1 MAYQVTARKWRPQ
14 RFSDMVGQEHI
25 ARTLKNA
32 IRTGHIAHAYL
43 FVGPRGIGKTTSAR
57 IFAKALNC
65 KRPVDGEPCCEC
77 SSCRSIADET
87 NVDIIEI
94 DAATHTQVDKAR
106 EICEDVLHLPIASK
120 YKIYIID
127 EVHML
132 SKSAWNALLKT
143 IEEPPAHAKFIF
155 ATTEV
160 NKVLPTVISRCQRF
174 DLRRIPSELIAQ
186 RLSYIAH
193 EEKINISPSAINV
206 IARAADGGMRDAQS
220 LLDQLVSFFGTDAG
234 NEEISEEQALSLFG
248 LTAPEEMEELLNSIL
263 NNDRAA
269 TILSIHKF
277 AEQGKNL
284 ETLFEEVLAWL
295 RGIMLSI
302 ILPNPQSVLDENP
315 EKIQIYQ
322 KLATN
327 RNVNMVQTLLEQLS
341 ASSYLLREAIN
352 KQVFIETIMLKS
364 MRSAH
369 AVRIED
375 LLIRLN
381 QIRRNGEL
389 DVLAKVPPLAQIPVS
404 AAQPVRPTA
413 PAVPQAPVSAARPV
427 RPTAPAVPQA
437 PVSAAQPVRL
447 IAPAAVPQAPV
458 SAAQPVRPTAPAVP
472 QAPVSAARPDS
483 SSVTRPQSAPAS
495 SPVSPSPAPAPQM
508 KQQVPVMEKSVEE
521 KSAVSPSPAEP
532 EKIAEDEK
540 KAEKP
545 ASSVSSP
552 VSSAENQ
559 TVPVSSVSAAE
570 LQEEPED
577 EAEDEPEEE
586 EILPLEESPADA
598 KNDMV
603 MPLSERFS
611 PDLLWEKL
619 MKDVRENTNLFSI
632 SDLMTEGVPLK
643 LESSTLTVAFDE
655 DYGDLAYQSVIREK
669 DILTN
674 CLKQMSRDSSAVLCL
689 IRRKGVRTPEAKV
702 QKKTLDELKREA
714 SRIPIVDK
722 TADLFSGLIVD
733 VLESKQ

>member
-32 IRTGHIAHAYL
+32 VRTGRIAHAYL

-65 KRPVDGEPCCEC
+65 KHPVDGEPCCEC
-77 SSCRSIADET
+77 SSCKSIADET

-174 DLRRIPSELIAQ
+174 DLRRIPSDLIAK
-186 RLSYIAH
+186 RLAYIAK
-193 EEKINISPSAINV
+193 EEKIRISPSAINV

-220 LLDQLVSFFGTDAG
+220 LLDQLVSFFGSNAENG
-234 NEEISEEQALSLFG
+234 EISEGQALSLFG
-248 LTAPEEMEELLNSIL
+248 LTAPEEMEDLLNSIL

-269 TILSIHKF
+269 AVLSVHKF

-295 RGIMLSI
+295 RGVMLSI

-315 EKIQIYQ
+315 EKILTYQ

-341 ASSYLLREAIN
+341 ASAYLLREAIN
-352 KQVFIETIMLKS
+352 KQIFLETILLKA

-381 QIRRNGEL
+381 QIRKNGEL
-389 DVLAKVPPLAQIPVS
+389 DVLAKVPSLAQVPVNWQS
-404 AAQPVRPTA
+404 AHLSPALEKTPVPPEKTSA
-413 PAVPQAPVSAARPV
+413 EPARAPVPPEEIS
-427 RPTAPAVPQA
+427 PAISELRTPE
-437 PVSAAQPVRL
+437 RDL
-447 IAPAAVPQAPV
+447 
-458 SAAQPVRPTAPAVP
+458 
-472 QAPVSAARPDS
+472 
-483 SSVTRPQSAPAS
+483 PAS
-495 SPVSPSPAPAPQM
+495 SSSSSPMPSFLREEESTQLPHPAKEPEAPTIAPVDGAHSVKTSSVPPLPSVAEVRPETKEIASAGPVSDSRDSLEDREDDSQEDGEEASCDEFAVDESLPETRNEA
-508 KQQVPVMEKSVEE
+508 VM
-521 KSAVSPSPAEP
+521 A
-532 EKIAEDEK
+532 
-540 KAEKP
+540 
-545 ASSVSSP
+545 
-552 VSSAENQ
+552 
-559 TVPVSSVSAAE
+559 
-570 LQEEPED
+570 
-577 EAEDEPEEE
+577 
-586 EILPLEESPADA
+586 
-598 KNDMV
+598 
-603 MPLSERFS
+603 LSERFS
-611 PDLLWEKL
+611 PELLWEKL
-619 MKDVRENTNLFSI
+619 RTDVRDNTSLFSVA
-632 SDLMTEGVPLK
+632 DLMGEGTPMK
-643 LESSTLTVAFDE
+643 LEYSTLTVAFDE
-655 DYGDLAYQSVIREK
+655 DYGELAFQSVNREK
-669 DILTN
+669 ELLTN
-674 CLKQMSRDSSAVLCL
+674 CLKRMSRDSSAVLRL
-689 IRRKGVRTPEAKV
+689 VRMKGVRTPETKER
-702 QKKTLDELKREA
+702 KKTLDELKREA
-714 SRIPIVDK
+714 ARIPIVDK

>member
-77 SSCRSIADET
+77 SSCKSIADET

-220 LLDQLVSFFGTDAG
+220 LLDQLVSFFGTNAG
-234 NEEISEEQALSLFG
+234 NEEISEAQALSLFG

-269 TILSIHKF
+269 AILSIHKF

-315 EKIQIYQ
+315 EKILIYQ
-322 KLATN
+322 KLATD

-352 KQVFIETIMLKS
+352 KQIFIETIMLKS

-375 LLIRLN
+375 LLVRLN

-389 DVLAKVPPLAQIPVS
+389 DVLAKVPSLAQMPV
-404 AAQPVRPTA
+404 AQTA
-413 PAVPQAPVSAARPV
+413 PAVHPQVAQ
-427 RPTAPAVPQA
+427 TAPAVQI
-437 PVSAAQPVRL
+437 PVTSPPQPVPSQ
-447 IAPAAVPQAPV
+447 IPHPQV
-458 SAAQPVRPTAPAVP
+458 AQTSPQPQVRQTPAPAVP
-472 QAPVSAARPDS
+472 AASVPQMEKPVEEVRQMTQSQP
-483 SSVTRPQSAPAS
+483 VPPQIQPE
-495 SPVSPSPAPAPQM
+495 PVPEKETAPQAG
-508 KQQVPVMEKSVEE
+508 EE
-521 KSAVSPSPAEP
+521 KKAVSPPSAPPA
-532 EKIAEDEK
+532 DEK
-540 KAEKP
+540 
-545 ASSVSSP
+545 P
-552 VSSAENQ
+552 VA
-559 TVPVSSVSAAE
+559 VPSVSAAVE
-570 LQEEPED
+570 LKEEEPED
-577 EAEDEPEEE
+577 ESEDEPEEE
-586 EILPLEESPADA
+586 DMLSAEELLADT
-598 KNDMV
+598 KNDTV

-619 MKDVRENTNLFSI
+619 VKDVRENTNLFSI
-632 SDLMTEGVPLK
+632 PDLMTEGVPLK
-643 LESSTLTVAFDE
+643 LEYSTLTVAFDE
-655 DYGDLAYQSVIREK
+655 DYGDIAYQSVIKEK
-669 DILTN
+669 DLLTN
-674 CLKQMSRDSSAVLCL
+674 CLKQMSRDSSAVLRL
-689 IRRKGVRTPEAKV
+689 IRKKGVRTPEAKV
-702 QKKTLDELKREA
+702 HKKTLDELKREA
-714 SRIPIVDK
+714 SNIPIVDK

>member
-77 SSCRSIADET
+77 SSCKSIADET

-220 LLDQLVSFFGTDAG
+220 LLDQLVSFFGTNAG
-234 NEEISEEQALSLFG
+234 NEEISEAQALSLFG

-269 TILSIHKF
+269 AILSIHKF

-315 EKIQIYQ
+315 EKILIYQ
-322 KLATN
+322 KLATD

-352 KQVFIETIMLKS
+352 KQIFIETIMLKS

-375 LLIRLN
+375 LLVRLN

-389 DVLAKVPPLAQIPVS
+389 DVLAKVPSLAQMPV
-404 AAQPVRPTA
+404 AQTA
-413 PAVPQAPVSAARPV
+413 PAVHPQVAQ
-427 RPTAPAVPQA
+427 TAPAVQI
-437 PVSAAQPVRL
+437 PVTSPPQPVPSQ
-447 IAPAAVPQAPV
+447 IPHPQV
-458 SAAQPVRPTAPAVP
+458 AQTSPQPQVRQTPAPAVP
-472 QAPVSAARPDS
+472 AA
-483 SSVTRPQSAPAS
+483 SV
-495 SPVSPSPAPAPQM
+495 PQM
-508 KQQVPVMEKSVEE
+508 EKPVPVMEKPVEE
-521 KSAVSPSPAEP
+521 VRQMTQSQPVPPQIQPEPVPEKETAPQAGEEKKAVSPPSAPPA
-532 EKIAEDEK
+532 DEK
-540 KAEKP
+540 
-545 ASSVSSP
+545 P
-552 VSSAENQ
+552 VA
-559 TVPVSSVSAAE
+559 VPSVSAAVE
-570 LQEEPED
+570 LKEEEPED
-577 EAEDEPEEE
+577 ESEDEPEEE
-586 EILPLEESPADA
+586 DMLSAEELLADT
-598 KNDMV
+598 KNDTV

-619 MKDVRENTNLFSI
+619 VKDVRENTNLFSI
-632 SDLMTEGVPLK
+632 PDLMTEGVPLK
-643 LESSTLTVAFDE
+643 LEYSTLTVAFDE
-655 DYGDLAYQSVIREK
+655 DYGDIAYQSVIKEK
-669 DILTN
+669 DLLTN
-674 CLKQMSRDSSAVLCL
+674 CLKQMSRDSSAVLRL
-689 IRRKGVRTPEAKV
+689 IRKKGVRTPEAKV
-702 QKKTLDELKREA
+702 HKKTLDELKREA
-714 SRIPIVDK
+714 SNIPIVDK

>member
-77 SSCRSIADET
+77 SSCKSIADET

-220 LLDQLVSFFGTDAG
+220 LLDQLVSFFGTNAG
-234 NEEISEEQALSLFG
+234 NEEISEAQALSLFG

-269 TILSIHKF
+269 AILSIHKF

-315 EKIQIYQ
+315 EKILIYQ
-322 KLATN
+322 KLATD

-352 KQVFIETIMLKS
+352 KQIFIETIMLKS

-375 LLIRLN
+375 LLVRLN

-389 DVLAKVPPLAQIPVS
+389 DVLAKVPSLAQMPV
-404 AAQPVRPTA
+404 AQTA
-413 PAVPQAPVSAARPV
+413 PAVHPQVAQTAPPVQIPVTSPSQPVPSQIPHPQVAQTSPQPQVRQTPASAVPVASVPQMEKTVEEVRQMTQSQPVPPQIQPEPVPEKETAPQAG
-427 RPTAPAVPQA
+427 
-437 PVSAAQPVRL
+437 
-447 IAPAAVPQAPV
+447 
-458 SAAQPVRPTAPAVP
+458 
-472 QAPVSAARPDS
+472 
-483 SSVTRPQSAPAS
+483 
-495 SPVSPSPAPAPQM
+495 
-508 KQQVPVMEKSVEE
+508 EE
-521 KSAVSPSPAEP
+521 KKAVSPPSAPPA
-532 EKIAEDEK
+532 DEK
-540 KAEKP
+540 
-545 ASSVSSP
+545 P
-552 VSSAENQ
+552 VA
-559 TVPVSSVSAAE
+559 VPSVSAAVE
-570 LQEEPED
+570 LKEEEPED
-577 EAEDEPEEE
+577 ESEDEPEEE
-586 EILPLEESPADA
+586 DMLSAEELLADT
-598 KNDMV
+598 KNDTV

-619 MKDVRENTNLFSI
+619 VKDVRENTNLFSI
-632 SDLMTEGVPLK
+632 PDLMTEGVPLK
-643 LESSTLTVAFDE
+643 LEYSTLTVAFDE
-655 DYGDLAYQSVIREK
+655 DYGDIAYQSVIKEK
-669 DILTN
+669 DLLTN
-674 CLKQMSRDSSAVLCL
+674 CLKQMSRDSSAVLRL
-689 IRRKGVRTPEAKV
+689 IRKKGVRTPEAKV
-702 QKKTLDELKREA
+702 HKKTLDELKREA
-714 SRIPIVDK
+714 SNIPIVDK

>member
-77 SSCRSIADET
+77 SSCKSIADET

-220 LLDQLVSFFGTDAG
+220 LLDQLVSFFGTNAG
-234 NEEISEEQALSLFG
+234 NEEISEAQALSLFG

-269 TILSIHKF
+269 AILSIHKF

-315 EKIQIYQ
+315 EKILIYQ
-322 KLATN
+322 KLATD

-352 KQVFIETIMLKS
+352 KQIFIETIMLKS

-375 LLIRLN
+375 LLVRLN

-389 DVLAKVPPLAQIPVS
+389 DVLAKVPSLAQMPV
-404 AAQPVRPTA
+404 AQTA
-413 PAVPQAPVSAARPV
+413 PAVHPQVAQTSPQPQV
-427 RPTAPAVPQA
+427 RQTPAPAVPVASVPQMEKT
-437 PVSAAQPVRL
+437 VEEVRQMTQSQPVPPQ
-447 IAPAAVPQAPV
+447 IQPEPVPEKETAPQAG
-458 SAAQPVRPTAPAVP
+458 
-472 QAPVSAARPDS
+472 
-483 SSVTRPQSAPAS
+483 
-495 SPVSPSPAPAPQM
+495 
-508 KQQVPVMEKSVEE
+508 EE
-521 KSAVSPSPAEP
+521 KKAVSPPSAPPA
-532 EKIAEDEK
+532 DEK
-540 KAEKP
+540 
-545 ASSVSSP
+545 P
-552 VSSAENQ
+552 VA
-559 TVPVSSVSAAE
+559 VPSVSAAVE
-570 LQEEPED
+570 LKEEELED
-577 EAEDEPEEE
+577 ESEDEPEEE
-586 EILPLEESPADA
+586 DMLSAEELLADT
-598 KNDMV
+598 KNDTV

-619 MKDVRENTNLFSI
+619 VKDVRENTNLFSI
-632 SDLMTEGVPLK
+632 PDLMTEGVPLK
-643 LESSTLTVAFDE
+643 LEYSTLTVAFDE
-655 DYGDLAYQSVIREK
+655 DYGDIAYQSVIKEK
-669 DILTN
+669 DLLTN
-674 CLKQMSRDSSAVLCL
+674 CLKQMSRDSSAVLRL
-689 IRRKGVRTPEAKV
+689 IRKKGVRTPEAKV
-702 QKKTLDELKREA
+702 HKKTLDELKREA
-714 SRIPIVDK
+714 SNIPIVDK

>member
-77 SSCRSIADET
+77 SSCKSIADET

-220 LLDQLVSFFGTDAG
+220 LLDQLVSFFGTNTG
-234 NEEISEEQALSLFG
+234 NEEISEAQALSLFG

-269 TILSIHKF
+269 AILSIHKF

-315 EKIQIYQ
+315 EKILIYQ
-322 KLATN
+322 KLATD

-352 KQVFIETIMLKS
+352 KQIFIETIMLKS

-375 LLIRLN
+375 LLVRLN

-389 DVLAKVPPLAQIPVS
+389 DVLAKVPSLAQMPV
-404 AAQPVRPTA
+404 AQTA
-413 PAVPQAPVSAARPV
+413 PAVHPQVAQTAPPV
-427 RPTAPAVPQA
+427 QIPVTSPSQPVPSQIPHPQVAQTSPQPQVRQTPAPAVPVASVPQMEK
-437 PVSAAQPVRL
+437 PVEEVRQMTQSQPVPPQ
-447 IAPAAVPQAPV
+447 IQPEPVPEKETAPQAG
-458 SAAQPVRPTAPAVP
+458 
-472 QAPVSAARPDS
+472 
-483 SSVTRPQSAPAS
+483 
-495 SPVSPSPAPAPQM
+495 
-508 KQQVPVMEKSVEE
+508 EE
-521 KSAVSPSPAEP
+521 KKAVSPPSAPPA
-532 EKIAEDEK
+532 DEK
-540 KAEKP
+540 
-545 ASSVSSP
+545 P
-552 VSSAENQ
+552 VA
-559 TVPVSSVSAAE
+559 VPSVSAAVE
-570 LQEEPED
+570 LKEEELED
-577 EAEDEPEEE
+577 ESEDEPEEE
-586 EILPLEESPADA
+586 DMLSAEELLADT
-598 KNDMV
+598 KNDTV

-619 MKDVRENTNLFSI
+619 VKDVRENTNLFSI
-632 SDLMTEGVPLK
+632 PDLMTEGVPLK
-643 LESSTLTVAFDE
+643 LEYSTLTVAFDE
-655 DYGDLAYQSVIREK
+655 DYGDIAYQSVIKEK
-669 DILTN
+669 DLLTN
-674 CLKQMSRDSSAVLCL
+674 CLKQMSRDSSAVLRL
-689 IRRKGVRTPEAKV
+689 IRKKGVRTPEAKV
-702 QKKTLDELKREA
+702 HKKTLDELKREA
-714 SRIPIVDK
+714 SNIPIVDK

>member
-77 SSCRSIADET
+77 SSCKSIADET

-220 LLDQLVSFFGTDAG
+220 LLDQLVSFFGTNAG
-234 NEEISEEQALSLFG
+234 NEEISEAQALSLFG

-269 TILSIHKF
+269 AILSIHKF

-315 EKIQIYQ
+315 EKILIYQ
-322 KLATN
+322 KLATD

-352 KQVFIETIMLKS
+352 KQIFIETIMLKS

-375 LLIRLN
+375 LLVRLN

-389 DVLAKVPPLAQIPVS
+389 DVLAKVPSLAQMPV
-404 AAQPVRPTA
+404 AQTA
-413 PAVPQAPVSAARPV
+413 PAVHPQVAQ
-427 RPTAPAVPQA
+427 TAPAVQI
-437 PVSAAQPVRL
+437 PVTSPPQPVPSQ
-447 IAPAAVPQAPV
+447 IPHPQV
-458 SAAQPVRPTAPAVP
+458 AQTSPQPQVRQTPAPAVP
-472 QAPVSAARPDS
+472 AA
-483 SSVTRPQSAPAS
+483 SV
-495 SPVSPSPAPAPQM
+495 PQM
-508 KQQVPVMEKSVEE
+508 EKPVPVMEKPVEE
-521 KSAVSPSPAEP
+521 VRQMTQSQPVPPQIQPEPVPEKETAPQAGEEKKAVSPPSAPPA
-532 EKIAEDEK
+532 DEK
-540 KAEKP
+540 PVAVP
-545 ASSVSSP
+545 SISVA
-552 VSSAENQ
+552 V
-559 TVPVSSVSAAE
+559 E
-570 LQEEPED
+570 LKEEEPED
-577 EAEDEPEEE
+577 ESEDEPEEE
-586 EILPLEESPADA
+586 DMISAEELLADT
-598 KNDMV
+598 KNDTV

-619 MKDVRENTNLFSI
+619 VKDVRENTNLFSI
-632 SDLMTEGVPLK
+632 PDLMTEGVPLK
-643 LESSTLTVAFDE
+643 LEYSTLTVAFDE
-655 DYGDLAYQSVIREK
+655 DYGDIAYQSVIKEK
-669 DILTN
+669 DLLTN
-674 CLKQMSRDSSAVLCL
+674 CLKQMSRDSSAVLRL
-689 IRRKGVRTPEAKV
+689 IRKKGVRTPEAKV
-702 QKKTLDELKREA
+702 HKKTLDELKREA
-714 SRIPIVDK
+714 SNIPIVDK

>member
-32 IRTGHIAHAYL
+32 VRTGRIAHAYL

-65 KRPVDGEPCCEC
+65 KHPVDGEPCCEC
-77 SSCRSIADET
+77 SSCKSIADET

-174 DLRRIPSELIAQ
+174 DLRRIPSDLIAK
-186 RLSYIAH
+186 RLAYIAK
-193 EEKINISPSAINV
+193 EEKIRISPSAINV

-220 LLDQLVSFFGTDAG
+220 LLDQLVSFFGSNAENG
-234 NEEISEEQALSLFG
+234 EISEGQALSLFG
-248 LTAPEEMEELLNSIL
+248 LTAPEEMEDLLNSIL

-269 TILSIHKF
+269 AVLSVHKF

-295 RGIMLSI
+295 RGVMLSI

-315 EKIQIYQ
+315 EKILTYQ

-341 ASSYLLREAIN
+341 ASAYLLREAIN
-352 KQVFIETIMLKS
+352 KQIFLETILLKA

-381 QIRRNGEL
+381 QIRKNGEL
-389 DVLAKVPPLAQIPVS
+389 DVLAKVPSLAQVPVNWPS
-404 AAQPVRPTA
+404 AHLSPALEKTPVPPEKTSA
-413 PAVPQAPVSAARPV
+413 EPARAPVPPEEIS
-427 RPTAPAVPQA
+427 PAISELRTPE
-437 PVSAAQPVRL
+437 RDL
-447 IAPAAVPQAPV
+447 
-458 SAAQPVRPTAPAVP
+458 
-472 QAPVSAARPDS
+472 
-483 SSVTRPQSAPAS
+483 PAS
-495 SPVSPSPAPAPQM
+495 SSSSPMPSFSREEESTQLPHPAKEPEAPTIAPVDGAHSVKTSSVPPLPPVAEVRPETKEIASAGPVSDSRDSLEDREDDSQEDGEEASCDEFAVDESLPETRNEA
-508 KQQVPVMEKSVEE
+508 VM
-521 KSAVSPSPAEP
+521 A
-532 EKIAEDEK
+532 
-540 KAEKP
+540 
-545 ASSVSSP
+545 
-552 VSSAENQ
+552 
-559 TVPVSSVSAAE
+559 
-570 LQEEPED
+570 
-577 EAEDEPEEE
+577 
-586 EILPLEESPADA
+586 
-598 KNDMV
+598 
-603 MPLSERFS
+603 LSERFS
-611 PDLLWEKL
+611 PELLWEKL
-619 MKDVRENTNLFSI
+619 RTDVRDNTSLFSVA
-632 SDLMTEGVPLK
+632 DLMGEGTPMK
-643 LESSTLTVAFDE
+643 LEYSTLTVAFDE
-655 DYGDLAYQSVIREK
+655 DYGELAFQSVNREK
-669 DILTN
+669 ELLTN
-674 CLKQMSRDSSAVLCL
+674 CLKRMSRDSSAVLRL
-689 IRRKGVRTPEAKV
+689 VRMKGVRTPETKER
-702 QKKTLDELKREA
+702 KKTLDELKREA
-714 SRIPIVDK
+714 ARIPIVDK

>member
-77 SSCRSIADET
+77 SSCKSIADET

-220 LLDQLVSFFGTDAG
+220 LLDQLVSFFGTNAG
-234 NEEISEEQALSLFG
+234 NEEISEAQALSLFG

-269 TILSIHKF
+269 AILSIHKF

-315 EKIQIYQ
+315 EKILIYQ
-322 KLATN
+322 KLATD

-352 KQVFIETIMLKS
+352 KQIFIETIMLKS

-375 LLIRLN
+375 LLVRLN

-389 DVLAKVPPLAQIPVS
+389 DVLAKVPSLAQMPV
-404 AAQPVRPTA
+404 AQTA
-413 PAVPQAPVSAARPV
+413 PAVHPQVAQTAPPV
-427 RPTAPAVPQA
+427 QIPVTSPSQPVPSQIPHPQVAQTSPQPQVRQTPAPAVPVASVPQMEKT
-437 PVSAAQPVRL
+437 VEEVRQMTQSQPVPPQ
-447 IAPAAVPQAPV
+447 IQPEPVPEKETAPQAG
-458 SAAQPVRPTAPAVP
+458 
-472 QAPVSAARPDS
+472 
-483 SSVTRPQSAPAS
+483 
-495 SPVSPSPAPAPQM
+495 
-508 KQQVPVMEKSVEE
+508 EE
-521 KSAVSPSPAEP
+521 KKAVSPPSAPPA
-532 EKIAEDEK
+532 DEK
-540 KAEKP
+540 
-545 ASSVSSP
+545 P
-552 VSSAENQ
+552 VA
-559 TVPVSSVSAAE
+559 VPSVSAAVE
-570 LQEEPED
+570 LKEEELED
-577 EAEDEPEEE
+577 ESEDEPEEE
-586 EILPLEESPADA
+586 DMLSAEELLADT
-598 KNDMV
+598 KNDTV

-619 MKDVRENTNLFSI
+619 VKDVRENTNLFSI
-632 SDLMTEGVPLK
+632 PDLMTEGVPLK
-643 LESSTLTVAFDE
+643 LEYSTLTVAFDE
-655 DYGDLAYQSVIREK
+655 DYGDIAYQSVIKEK
-669 DILTN
+669 DLLTN
-674 CLKQMSRDSSAVLCL
+674 CLKQMSRDSSAVLRL
-689 IRRKGVRTPEAKV
+689 IRKKGVRTPEAKV
-702 QKKTLDELKREA
+702 HKKTLDELMREA
-714 SRIPIVDK
+714 SNIPIVDK
-722 TADLFSGLIVD
+722 TAVLFSGLIVE

>member
-77 SSCRSIADET
+77 SSCKSIADET

-220 LLDQLVSFFGTDAG
+220 LLDQLVSFFGTNAG
-234 NEEISEEQALSLFG
+234 NEEISEAQALSLFG

-269 TILSIHKF
+269 AILSIHKF

-315 EKIQIYQ
+315 EKILIYQ
-322 KLATN
+322 KLATD

-352 KQVFIETIMLKS
+352 KQIFIETIMLKS

-375 LLIRLN
+375 LLVRLN

-389 DVLAKVPPLAQIPVS
+389 DVLAKVPSLAQMPV
-404 AAQPVRPTA
+404 AQTA
-413 PAVPQAPVSAARPV
+413 PAVHPQVAQ
-427 RPTAPAVPQA
+427 TAPAVQI
-437 PVSAAQPVRL
+437 PVTSPPQPVPSQ
-447 IAPAAVPQAPV
+447 IPHPQV
-458 SAAQPVRPTAPAVP
+458 AQTSPQPQVRQTPAPAVP
-472 QAPVSAARPDS
+472 VA
-483 SSVTRPQSAPAS
+483 SV
-495 SPVSPSPAPAPQM
+495 PQM
-508 KQQVPVMEKSVEE
+508 EKPVPVMEKPVEE
-521 KSAVSPSPAEP
+521 VRQMTQSQPVPPQIQPEPVPEKETAPQAGEEKKAVSPPSAPPA
-532 EKIAEDEK
+532 DEK
-540 KAEKP
+540 
-545 ASSVSSP
+545 P
-552 VSSAENQ
+552 VA
-559 TVPVSSVSAAE
+559 VPSISAAVE
-570 LQEEPED
+570 LKEEEPED
-577 EAEDEPEEE
+577 ESEDEPEEE
-586 EILPLEESPADA
+586 DMLSAEELLADT
-598 KNDMV
+598 KNDTV

-619 MKDVRENTNLFSI
+619 VKDVRENTNLFSI
-632 SDLMTEGVPLK
+632 PDLMTEGVPLK
-643 LESSTLTVAFDE
+643 LEYSTLTVAFDE
-655 DYGDLAYQSVIREK
+655 DYGDIAYQSVIKEK
-669 DILTN
+669 DLLTN
-674 CLKQMSRDSSAVLCL
+674 CLKQMSRDSSAVLRL
-689 IRRKGVRTPEAKV
+689 IRKKGVRTPEAKV
-702 QKKTLDELKREA
+702 HKKTLDELKREA
-714 SRIPIVDK
+714 SNIPIVDK

>member
-77 SSCRSIADET
+77 SSCKSIADET

-193 EEKINISPSAINV
+193 EEKISISPSAINV

-220 LLDQLVSFFGTDAG
+220 LLDQLVSFFGTNAG
-234 NEEISEEQALSLFG
+234 NEEISEAQALSLFG

-269 TILSIHKF
+269 AILSIHKF

-315 EKIQIYQ
+315 EKILIYQ

-352 KQVFIETIMLKS
+352 KQIFIETIMLKS

-375 LLIRLN
+375 LLVRLN

-389 DVLAKVPPLAQIPVS
+389 DVLAKVPSLAQIPVTPPAP
-404 AAQPVRPTA
+404 AAPVVPQMPASPQIPQPVPTA
-413 PAVPQAPVSAARPV
+413 PQVRQVTVPV
-427 RPTAPAVPQA
+427 APA
-437 PVSAAQPVRL
+437 
-447 IAPAAVPQAPV
+447 
-458 SAAQPVRPTAPAVP
+458 
-472 QAPVSAARPDS
+472 
-483 SSVTRPQSAPAS
+483 
-495 SPVSPSPAPAPQM
+495 APAPQM
-508 KQQVPVMEKSVEE
+508 EKPLEKAEPAPAPEPEPVPAVEKPLE
-521 KSAVSPSPAEP
+521 KAEPAPAPEPEP
-532 EKIAEDEK
+532 EKKMVSQANEGEK
-540 KAEKP
+540 TAIPVSVPVTEEKP
-545 ASSVSSP
+545 AVVP
-552 VSSAENQ
+552 SA
-559 TVPVSSVSAAE
+559 VE
-570 LQEEPED
+570 LKEEEPED
-577 EAEDEPEEE
+577 ESEDEPEEE
-586 EILPLEESPADA
+586 EILSAEELLTDT
-598 KNDMV
+598 KNDTV

-611 PDLLWEKL
+611 PELLWEKL

-632 SDLMTEGVPLK
+632 PDLMTEGVPLK
-643 LESSTLTVAFDE
+643 LEYSTLTVAFDE
-655 DYGDLAYQSVIREK
+655 DYGDIAYQSVIKEK
-669 DILTN
+669 ELLTT
-674 CLKQMSRDSSAVLCL
+674 CLKQMSKDSSAVLRL
-689 IRRKGVRTPEAKV
+689 IRKKGVRTPEAKV
-702 QKKTLDELKREA
+702 RKKTLDELKREA
-714 SRIPIVDK
+714 SNIPIVDK

>member
-77 SSCRSIADET
+77 SSCKSIADET

-220 LLDQLVSFFGTDAG
+220 LLDQLVSFFGTNAG
-234 NEEISEEQALSLFG
+234 NEEISEAQALSLFG

-269 TILSIHKF
+269 AILSIHKF

-315 EKIQIYQ
+315 EKILIYQ
-322 KLATN
+322 KLATD

-352 KQVFIETIMLKS
+352 KQIFIETIMLKS

-375 LLIRLN
+375 LLVRLN

-389 DVLAKVPPLAQIPVS
+389 DVLAKVPSLAQMPV
-404 AAQPVRPTA
+404 AQTA
-413 PAVPQAPVSAARPV
+413 PAVHPQVAQTAPPV
-427 RPTAPAVPQA
+427 QIPVTSPSQPVPSQIPHPQVAQTSPQPQVRQTPAPAVPVASVPQMEK
-437 PVSAAQPVRL
+437 PVEEVRQMTQSQPVPPQ
-447 IAPAAVPQAPV
+447 IQPEPVPEKETAPQAG
-458 SAAQPVRPTAPAVP
+458 
-472 QAPVSAARPDS
+472 
-483 SSVTRPQSAPAS
+483 
-495 SPVSPSPAPAPQM
+495 
-508 KQQVPVMEKSVEE
+508 EE
-521 KSAVSPSPAEP
+521 KKAVSPPSAPPA
-532 EKIAEDEK
+532 DEK
-540 KAEKP
+540 
-545 ASSVSSP
+545 P
-552 VSSAENQ
+552 VA
-559 TVPVSSVSAAE
+559 VPSVSAAVE
-570 LQEEPED
+570 LKEEEPED
-577 EAEDEPEEE
+577 ESEDEPEEE
-586 EILPLEESPADA
+586 DMLSAEELLADT
-598 KNDMV
+598 KNDTV

-619 MKDVRENTNLFSI
+619 VKDVRENTNLFSI
-632 SDLMTEGVPLK
+632 PDLMTEGVPLK
-643 LESSTLTVAFDE
+643 LEYSTLTVAFDE
-655 DYGDLAYQSVIREK
+655 DYGDIAYQSVIKEK
-669 DILTN
+669 DLLTN
-674 CLKQMSRDSSAVLCL
+674 CLKQMSRDSSAVLRL
-689 IRRKGVRTPEAKV
+689 IRKKGVRTPEAKV
-702 QKKTLDELKREA
+702 HKKTLDELKREA
-714 SRIPIVDK
+714 SNIPIVDK

>member
-77 SSCRSIADET
+77 SSCKSIADET

-220 LLDQLVSFFGTDAG
+220 LLDQLVSFFGTNAG
-234 NEEISEEQALSLFG
+234 NEEISEAQALSLFG

-269 TILSIHKF
+269 AILSIHKF

-315 EKIQIYQ
+315 EKILIYQ
-322 KLATN
+322 KLATD

-352 KQVFIETIMLKS
+352 KQIFIETIMLKS

-375 LLIRLN
+375 LLVRLN

-389 DVLAKVPPLAQIPVS
+389 DVLAKVPSLAQMPV
-404 AAQPVRPTA
+404 AQTA
-413 PAVPQAPVSAARPV
+413 PAVHPQVAQTAPPV
-427 RPTAPAVPQA
+427 QIPVTSPSQPVPSQIPHPQVAQTSPQPQVRQTPAPAVPVASVPQMEKT
-437 PVSAAQPVRL
+437 VEEVRQMTQSQPVPPQ
-447 IAPAAVPQAPV
+447 IQPEPVPEKETAPQAG
-458 SAAQPVRPTAPAVP
+458 
-472 QAPVSAARPDS
+472 
-483 SSVTRPQSAPAS
+483 
-495 SPVSPSPAPAPQM
+495 
-508 KQQVPVMEKSVEE
+508 EE
-521 KSAVSPSPAEP
+521 KKAVSPPSAPPA
-532 EKIAEDEK
+532 DEK
-540 KAEKP
+540 
-545 ASSVSSP
+545 P
-552 VSSAENQ
+552 VA
-559 TVPVSSVSAAE
+559 VPSVSAAVE
-570 LQEEPED
+570 LKEEEPED
-577 EAEDEPEEE
+577 ESEDEPEEE
-586 EILPLEESPADA
+586 DMLSAEELLADT
-598 KNDMV
+598 KN
-603 MPLSERFS
+603 E
-611 PDLLWEKL
+611 
-619 MKDVRENTNLFSI
+619 
-632 SDLMTEGVPLK
+632 
-643 LESSTLTVAFDE
+643 
-655 DYGDLAYQSVIREK
+655 
-669 DILTN
+669 
-674 CLKQMSRDSSAVLCL
+674 
-689 IRRKGVRTPEAKV
+689 
-702 QKKTLDELKREA
+702 
-714 SRIPIVDK
+714 
-722 TADLFSGLIVD
+722 
-733 VLESKQ
+733 

>member
-77 SSCRSIADET
+77 SSCKSIADET

-220 LLDQLVSFFGTDAG
+220 LLDQLVSFFGTNAG
-234 NEEISEEQALSLFG
+234 NEEISEAQALSLFG

-269 TILSIHKF
+269 AILSIHKF

-315 EKIQIYQ
+315 EKILIYQ
-322 KLATN
+322 KLATD

-352 KQVFIETIMLKS
+352 KQIFIETIMLKS

-375 LLIRLN
+375 LLVRLN

-389 DVLAKVPPLAQIPVS
+389 DVLAKVPSLAQMPV
-404 AAQPVRPTA
+404 AQTA
-413 PAVPQAPVSAARPV
+413 PAVHPQVAQTAPPVQIPVTSPSQPVPSQIPHPQVAQTSPQPQVRQTPASAVPVASVPQMEKPVEEVRQMTQSQPVPPQIQPEPVPEKETAPQAG
-427 RPTAPAVPQA
+427 
-437 PVSAAQPVRL
+437 
-447 IAPAAVPQAPV
+447 
-458 SAAQPVRPTAPAVP
+458 
-472 QAPVSAARPDS
+472 
-483 SSVTRPQSAPAS
+483 
-495 SPVSPSPAPAPQM
+495 
-508 KQQVPVMEKSVEE
+508 EE
-521 KSAVSPSPAEP
+521 KKAVSPPSAPPA
-532 EKIAEDEK
+532 DEK
-540 KAEKP
+540 
-545 ASSVSSP
+545 P
-552 VSSAENQ
+552 VA
-559 TVPVSSVSAAE
+559 VPSVSAAVE
-570 LQEEPED
+570 LKEEEPED
-577 EAEDEPEEE
+577 ESEDEPEEE
-586 EILPLEESPADA
+586 DMIAAEELLADT
-598 KNDMV
+598 KNDTV

-619 MKDVRENTNLFSI
+619 VKDVRENTNLFSI
-632 SDLMTEGVPLK
+632 PDLMTEGVPLK
-643 LESSTLTVAFDE
+643 LEYSTLTVAFDE
-655 DYGDLAYQSVIREK
+655 DYGDIAYQSVIKEK
-669 DILTN
+669 DLLTN
-674 CLKQMSRDSSAVLCL
+674 CLKQMSRDSSAVLRL
-689 IRRKGVRTPEAKV
+689 IRKKGVRTPEAKV
-702 QKKTLDELKREA
+702 HKKTLDELKREA
-714 SRIPIVDK
+714 SNIPIVDK

>member
-77 SSCRSIADET
+77 SSCKSIADET

-220 LLDQLVSFFGTDAG
+220 LLDQLVSFFGTNAG
-234 NEEISEEQALSLFG
+234 NEEISEAQALSLFG

-269 TILSIHKF
+269 AILSIHKF

-315 EKIQIYQ
+315 EKILIYQ
-322 KLATN
+322 KLATD

-352 KQVFIETIMLKS
+352 KQIFIETIMLKS

-375 LLIRLN
+375 LLVRLN

-389 DVLAKVPPLAQIPVS
+389 DVLAKVPSLAQMPV
-404 AAQPVRPTA
+404 AQTA
-413 PAVPQAPVSAARPV
+413 PAVHPQVAQ
-427 RPTAPAVPQA
+427 TAPAVQI
-437 PVSAAQPVRL
+437 PVTSPSQPVPSQ
-447 IAPAAVPQAPV
+447 IPHPQV
-458 SAAQPVRPTAPAVP
+458 AQTSPQPQVRQTPAPAVP
-472 QAPVSAARPDS
+472 VASVPQMEKTVEEVRQMTQSQPVP
-483 SSVTRPQSAPAS
+483 PQIQPE
-495 SPVSPSPAPAPQM
+495 PVPEKETAPQAG
-508 KQQVPVMEKSVEE
+508 EE
-521 KSAVSPSPAEP
+521 KKAVSPPSAPPA
-532 EKIAEDEK
+532 DEK
-540 KAEKP
+540 
-545 ASSVSSP
+545 P
-552 VSSAENQ
+552 VA
-559 TVPVSSVSAAE
+559 VPSVSAAVE
-570 LQEEPED
+570 LKEEEPED
-577 EAEDEPEEE
+577 ESEDEPEEE
-586 EILPLEESPADA
+586 DMISAEELLADT
-598 KNDMV
+598 KNDTV

-611 PDLLWEKL
+611 PDLRWEKL
-619 MKDVRENTNLFSI
+619 VKDVRENTNLFSI
-632 SDLMTEGVPLK
+632 PDLMTEGVPLK
-643 LESSTLTVAFDE
+643 LEYSTLTVAFDE
-655 DYGDLAYQSVIREK
+655 DYGDIAYQSVIKEK
-669 DILTN
+669 DLLTN
-674 CLKQMSRDSSAVLCL
+674 CLKQMSRDSSAVLRL
-689 IRRKGVRTPEAKV
+689 IRKKGVRTPEAKV
-702 QKKTLDELKREA
+702 HKKTLDELKREA
-714 SRIPIVDK
+714 SNIPIVDK

>member
-77 SSCRSIADET
+77 SSCKSIADET

-220 LLDQLVSFFGTDAG
+220 LLDQLVSFFGTNAG
-234 NEEISEEQALSLFG
+234 NEEISEAQALSLFG

-269 TILSIHKF
+269 AILSIHKF

-315 EKIQIYQ
+315 EKILIYQ
-322 KLATN
+322 KLATD

-352 KQVFIETIMLKS
+352 KQIFIETIMLKS

-375 LLIRLN
+375 LLVRLN

-389 DVLAKVPPLAQIPVS
+389 DVLAKVPSLAQMPV
-404 AAQPVRPTA
+404 AQTA
-413 PAVPQAPVSAARPV
+413 PAVHPQVAQTAPPV
-427 RPTAPAVPQA
+427 QIPVTSPSQPVPSQIPHPQVAQTSPQPQVRQTPAPAVP
-437 PVSAAQPVRL
+437 AAS
-447 IAPAAVPQAPV
+447 VPQMEKP
-458 SAAQPVRPTAPAVP
+458 
-472 QAPVSAARPDS
+472 
-483 SSVTRPQSAPAS
+483 
-495 SPVSPSPAPAPQM
+495 
-508 KQQVPVMEKSVEE
+508 VPVMEKPVEE
-521 KSAVSPSPAEP
+521 VRQMTQSQPVPPQIQPEPVPEKETAPQAGEEKKAVSPPSAPPA
-532 EKIAEDEK
+532 DEK
-540 KAEKP
+540 
-545 ASSVSSP
+545 P
-552 VSSAENQ
+552 VA
-559 TVPVSSVSAAE
+559 VPLVSAAVE
-570 LQEEPED
+570 LKEEEPED
-577 EAEDEPEEE
+577 ESEDEPEEE
-586 EILPLEESPADA
+586 DMLSAEELLADT
-598 KNDMV
+598 KNDTV

-619 MKDVRENTNLFSI
+619 VKDVRENTNLFSI
-632 SDLMTEGVPLK
+632 PDLMTEGVPLK
-643 LESSTLTVAFDE
+643 LEYSTLTVAFDE
-655 DYGDLAYQSVIREK
+655 DYGDIAYQSVIKEK
-669 DILTN
+669 DLLTN
-674 CLKQMSRDSSAVLCL
+674 CLKQMSRDSSAVLRL
-689 IRRKGVRTPEAKV
+689 IRKKGVRTPEAKV
-702 QKKTLDELKREA
+702 HKKTLDELKREA
-714 SRIPIVDK
+714 SNIPIVDK

>member
-77 SSCRSIADET
+77 SSCKSIADET

-143 IEEPPAHAKFIF
+143 IEEPHAHAKFIF

-220 LLDQLVSFFGTDAG
+220 LLDQLVSFFGTNAG
-234 NEEISEEQALSLFG
+234 NEEISEAQALSLFG

-269 TILSIHKF
+269 AILSIHKF

-315 EKIQIYQ
+315 EKILIYQ
-322 KLATN
+322 KLATD

-352 KQVFIETIMLKS
+352 KQIFIETIMLKS

-375 LLIRLN
+375 LLVRLN

-389 DVLAKVPPLAQIPVS
+389 DVLAKVPSLAQMPV
-404 AAQPVRPTA
+404 AQTA
-413 PAVPQAPVSAARPV
+413 PAVHPQVAQTAPPV
-427 RPTAPAVPQA
+427 QIPVTSPSQPVPSQIPHPQVAQTSPQPQVRQTPAPAVPAASVPQMEK
-437 PVSAAQPVRL
+437 PVEEVRQMTLSQPVPPQ
-447 IAPAAVPQAPV
+447 IQPEPVPEKETAPQAG
-458 SAAQPVRPTAPAVP
+458 
-472 QAPVSAARPDS
+472 
-483 SSVTRPQSAPAS
+483 
-495 SPVSPSPAPAPQM
+495 
-508 KQQVPVMEKSVEE
+508 EE
-521 KSAVSPSPAEP
+521 KKAVSPPSAPPA
-532 EKIAEDEK
+532 DEK
-540 KAEKP
+540 
-545 ASSVSSP
+545 P
-552 VSSAENQ
+552 VA
-559 TVPVSSVSAAE
+559 VPSVSAAVE
-570 LQEEPED
+570 LKEEEPED
-577 EAEDEPEEE
+577 ESEDEPEEE
-586 EILPLEESPADA
+586 DMLSAEELLADT
-598 KNDMV
+598 KNDTV

-619 MKDVRENTNLFSI
+619 VKDVRENTNLFSI
-632 SDLMTEGVPLK
+632 PDLMTEGVPLK
-643 LESSTLTVAFDE
+643 LEYSTLTVAFDE
-655 DYGDLAYQSVIREK
+655 DYGDIAYQSVIKEK
-669 DILTN
+669 DLLTN
-674 CLKQMSRDSSAVLCL
+674 CLKQMSRDSSAVLRL
-689 IRRKGVRTPEAKV
+689 IRKKGVRTPEAKV
-702 QKKTLDELKREA
+702 HKKTLDELKREA
-714 SRIPIVDK
+714 SNIPIVDK

>member
-57 IFAKALNC
+57 IFAKTLNC

-77 SSCRSIADET
+77 SSCKSIADET

-220 LLDQLVSFFGTDAG
+220 LLDQLVSFFGTNAG
-234 NEEISEEQALSLFG
+234 NEEISEAQALSLFG

-269 TILSIHKF
+269 AILSIHKF

-315 EKIQIYQ
+315 EKILIYQ
-322 KLATN
+322 KLATD

-352 KQVFIETIMLKS
+352 KQIFIETIMLKS

-375 LLIRLN
+375 LLVRLN

-389 DVLAKVPPLAQIPVS
+389 DVLAKVPSLAQMPV
-404 AAQPVRPTA
+404 AQTA
-413 PAVPQAPVSAARPV
+413 PAVHPQVAQTAPPV
-427 RPTAPAVPQA
+427 QIPVTSPSQPVPSQIPHPQVAQTSPQPQVRQTPAPAVPAASVPQMEK
-437 PVSAAQPVRL
+437 PVEEVRQMTQSQPVPPQ
-447 IAPAAVPQAPV
+447 IQPEPVPEKETAPQAG
-458 SAAQPVRPTAPAVP
+458 
-472 QAPVSAARPDS
+472 
-483 SSVTRPQSAPAS
+483 
-495 SPVSPSPAPAPQM
+495 
-508 KQQVPVMEKSVEE
+508 EE
-521 KSAVSPSPAEP
+521 KKAVSPPSAPPA
-532 EKIAEDEK
+532 DEK
-540 KAEKP
+540 
-545 ASSVSSP
+545 P
-552 VSSAENQ
+552 VA
-559 TVPVSSVSAAE
+559 VPSVSAAVE
-570 LQEEPED
+570 LKEEEPED
-577 EAEDEPEEE
+577 ESEDEPEEE
-586 EILPLEESPADA
+586 DMISAEELLADT
-598 KNDMV
+598 KNDTV

-619 MKDVRENTNLFSI
+619 VKDVRENTNLFGI
-632 SDLMTEGVPLK
+632 PDLMTEGVPLK
-643 LESSTLTVAFDE
+643 LEYSTLTVAFDE
-655 DYGDLAYQSVIREK
+655 DYGDIAYQSVIKEK
-669 DILTN
+669 DLLTN
-674 CLKQMSRDSSAVLCL
+674 CLKQMSRDSSAVLRL
-689 IRRKGVRTPEAKV
+689 IRKKGVRTPEAKV
-702 QKKTLDELKREA
+702 HKKTLDELKREA
-714 SRIPIVDK
+714 SNIPIVDK

>member
-77 SSCRSIADET
+77 SSCKSIADET

-220 LLDQLVSFFGTDAG
+220 LLDQLVSFFGTNAG
-234 NEEISEEQALSLFG
+234 NEEISEAQALSLFG

-269 TILSIHKF
+269 AILSIHKF

-315 EKIQIYQ
+315 EKILIYQ
-322 KLATN
+322 KLATD

-352 KQVFIETIMLKS
+352 KQIFIETIMLKS

-375 LLIRLN
+375 LLVRLN

-389 DVLAKVPPLAQIPVS
+389 DVLAKVPSLAQMPV
-404 AAQPVRPTA
+404 AQTA
-413 PAVPQAPVSAARPV
+413 PAVHPQVAQTAPPV
-427 RPTAPAVPQA
+427 QIPVTSPSQPVPSQIPHPQVAQTSPQPQVRQTPAPAVPVASVPQMEKT
-437 PVSAAQPVRL
+437 VEEVRQMTQSQPVPPQ
-447 IAPAAVPQAPV
+447 IQPEPVPEKETAPQAG
-458 SAAQPVRPTAPAVP
+458 
-472 QAPVSAARPDS
+472 
-483 SSVTRPQSAPAS
+483 
-495 SPVSPSPAPAPQM
+495 
-508 KQQVPVMEKSVEE
+508 EE
-521 KSAVSPSPAEP
+521 KKAVSPPSAPPA
-532 EKIAEDEK
+532 DEK
-540 KAEKP
+540 
-545 ASSVSSP
+545 P
-552 VSSAENQ
+552 VA
-559 TVPVSSVSAAE
+559 VPSVSAAVE
-570 LQEEPED
+570 LKEEELED
-577 EAEDEPEEE
+577 ESEDEPEEE
-586 EILPLEESPADA
+586 DMLSAEELLADT
-598 KNDMV
+598 KNDTV

-619 MKDVRENTNLFSI
+619 VKDVRENTNLFSI
-632 SDLMTEGVPLK
+632 PDLMTEGVPLK
-643 LESSTLTVAFDE
+643 LEYSTLTVAFDE
-655 DYGDLAYQSVIREK
+655 DYGDIAYQSVIKEK
-669 DILTN
+669 DLLTN
-674 CLKQMSRDSSAVLCL
+674 CLKQMSRDSSAVLRL
-689 IRRKGVRTPEAKV
+689 IRKKGVRTPEAKV
-702 QKKTLDELKREA
+702 HKKTLDELKREA
-714 SRIPIVDK
+714 SNIPIVDK

-733 VLESKQ
+733 VLESKQKQAWRKIHLHACFSVVSEMPFLRY

>member
-32 IRTGHIAHAYL
+32 VRTGRIAHAYL

-65 KRPVDGEPCCEC
+65 KHPVDGEPCCEC
-77 SSCRSIADET
+77 SSCKSIADET

-174 DLRRIPSELIAQ
+174 DLRRIPSDLIAK
-186 RLSYIAH
+186 RLAYIAK
-193 EEKINISPSAINV
+193 EEKIRISPSAINV

-220 LLDQLVSFFGTDAG
+220 LLDQLVSFFGSNAENG
-234 NEEISEEQALSLFG
+234 EISEGQALSLFG
-248 LTAPEEMEELLNSIL
+248 LTAPEEMEDLLNSIL

-269 TILSIHKF
+269 AVLSVHKF

-295 RGIMLSI
+295 RGVMLSI

-315 EKIQIYQ
+315 EKILTYQ

-341 ASSYLLREAIN
+341 ASAYLLREAIN
-352 KQVFIETIMLKS
+352 KQIFLETILLKA

-381 QIRRNGEL
+381 QIRKNGEL
-389 DVLAKVPPLAQIPVS
+389 DVLAKVPSLAQVPVNWQS
-404 AAQPVRPTA
+404 AHLSPALEKTPVPPEKTSA
-413 PAVPQAPVSAARPV
+413 EPARAPVPPEETSAEPAR
-427 RPTAPAVPQA
+427 A
-437 PVSAAQPVRL
+437 PVPPEKTSAE
-447 IAPAAVPQAPV
+447 PARAPV
-458 SAAQPVRPTAPAVP
+458 PPEEISPAISELRTP
-472 QAPVSAARPDS
+472 ERDL
-483 SSVTRPQSAPAS
+483 PAS
-495 SPVSPSPAPAPQM
+495 SSSSSPMPSFLREEESTQLPHPAKEPEAPTIAPVDGAHSVKTSSVPPLPSVAEVRPETKEIASAGPVSDSRDSLEDREDDSQEDGEEASCDEFAVDESLPETRNEA
-508 KQQVPVMEKSVEE
+508 VM
-521 KSAVSPSPAEP
+521 A
-532 EKIAEDEK
+532 
-540 KAEKP
+540 
-545 ASSVSSP
+545 
-552 VSSAENQ
+552 
-559 TVPVSSVSAAE
+559 
-570 LQEEPED
+570 
-577 EAEDEPEEE
+577 
-586 EILPLEESPADA
+586 
-598 KNDMV
+598 
-603 MPLSERFS
+603 LSERFS
-611 PDLLWEKL
+611 PELLWEKL
-619 MKDVRENTNLFSI
+619 RTDVRDNTSLFSVA
-632 SDLMTEGVPLK
+632 DLMGEGTPMK
-643 LESSTLTVAFDE
+643 LEYSTLTVAFDE
-655 DYGDLAYQSVIREK
+655 DYGELAFQSVNREK
-669 DILTN
+669 ELLTN
-674 CLKQMSRDSSAVLCL
+674 CLKRMSRDSSAVLRL
-689 IRRKGVRTPEAKV
+689 VRMKGVRTPETKER
-702 QKKTLDELKREA
+702 KKTLDELKREA
-714 SRIPIVDK
+714 ARIPIVDK

>member
-1 MAYQVTARKWRPQ
+1 MASAEIFRH
-14 RFSDMVGQEHI
+14 G
-25 ARTLKNA
+25 
-32 IRTGHIAHAYL
+32 RTGAYRTNIEKCHPDRAYCTCISVCGAARNRQNHIGANFRQGAQL
-43 FVGPRGIGKTTSAR
+43 QTS
-57 IFAKALNC
+57 
-65 KRPVDGEPCCEC
+65 CCEC
-77 SSCRSIADET
+77 SSCKSIADET

-220 LLDQLVSFFGTDAG
+220 LLDQLVSFFGTNAG
-234 NEEISEEQALSLFG
+234 NEEISEAQALSLFG

-269 TILSIHKF
+269 AILSIHKF

-315 EKIQIYQ
+315 EKILIYQ
-322 KLATN
+322 KLATD

-352 KQVFIETIMLKS
+352 KQIFIETIMLKS

-375 LLIRLN
+375 LLVRLN

-389 DVLAKVPPLAQIPVS
+389 DVLAKVPSLAQMPV
-404 AAQPVRPTA
+404 AQTA
-413 PAVPQAPVSAARPV
+413 PAVHPQVAQTAPPV
-427 RPTAPAVPQA
+427 QIPVTSPSQPVPSQIPHPQVAQTSPQPQVRQTPAPAVPVASVPQMEKT
-437 PVSAAQPVRL
+437 VEEVRQMTQSQPVPPQ
-447 IAPAAVPQAPV
+447 IQPEPVPEKETAPQAG
-458 SAAQPVRPTAPAVP
+458 
-472 QAPVSAARPDS
+472 
-483 SSVTRPQSAPAS
+483 
-495 SPVSPSPAPAPQM
+495 
-508 KQQVPVMEKSVEE
+508 EE
-521 KSAVSPSPAEP
+521 KKAVSPPSAPPA
-532 EKIAEDEK
+532 DEK
-540 KAEKP
+540 
-545 ASSVSSP
+545 P
-552 VSSAENQ
+552 VA
-559 TVPVSSVSAAE
+559 VPSVSAAVE
-570 LQEEPED
+570 LKEEELED
-577 EAEDEPEEE
+577 ESEDEPEEE
-586 EILPLEESPADA
+586 DMLSAEELLADT
-598 KNDMV
+598 KNDTV

-619 MKDVRENTNLFSI
+619 VKDVRENTNLFSI
-632 SDLMTEGVPLK
+632 PDLMTEGVPLK
-643 LESSTLTVAFDE
+643 LEYSTLTVAFDE
-655 DYGDLAYQSVIREK
+655 DYGDIAYQSVIKEK
-669 DILTN
+669 DLLTN
-674 CLKQMSRDSSAVLCL
+674 CLKQMSRDSSAVLRL
-689 IRRKGVRTPEAKV
+689 IRKKGVRTPEAKV
-702 QKKTLDELKREA
+702 HKKTLDELKREA
-714 SRIPIVDK
+714 SNIPIVDK

>member
-77 SSCRSIADET
+77 SSCKSIADET

-220 LLDQLVSFFGTDAG
+220 LLDQLVSFFGTNAG
-234 NEEISEEQALSLFG
+234 NEEISEAQALSLFG

-269 TILSIHKF
+269 AILSIHKF

-315 EKIQIYQ
+315 EKILIYQ
-322 KLATN
+322 KLATD

-352 KQVFIETIMLKS
+352 KQIFIETIMLKS

-375 LLIRLN
+375 LLVRLN

-389 DVLAKVPPLAQIPVS
+389 DVLAKVPSLAQMPV
-404 AAQPVRPTA
+404 AQTA
-413 PAVPQAPVSAARPV
+413 PAVHPQVAQTAPPV
-427 RPTAPAVPQA
+427 QIPVTSPSQPVPSQIPHPQVAQTSPQPQVRQTPAPAVPVASVPQMEKT
-437 PVSAAQPVRL
+437 VEEVRQMTQSQPVPPQ
-447 IAPAAVPQAPV
+447 IQPEPVPEKETAPQAG
-458 SAAQPVRPTAPAVP
+458 
-472 QAPVSAARPDS
+472 
-483 SSVTRPQSAPAS
+483 
-495 SPVSPSPAPAPQM
+495 
-508 KQQVPVMEKSVEE
+508 EE
-521 KSAVSPSPAEP
+521 KKAVSPPSAPPA
-532 EKIAEDEK
+532 DEK
-540 KAEKP
+540 
-545 ASSVSSP
+545 P
-552 VSSAENQ
+552 VA
-559 TVPVSSVSAAE
+559 VPSVSAAVE
-570 LQEEPED
+570 LKEEELED
-577 EAEDEPEEE
+577 ESEDEPEEE
-586 EILPLEESPADA
+586 DMLSAEELLADT
-598 KNDMV
+598 KNDTV

-619 MKDVRENTNLFSI
+619 VKDVRENTNLFSI
-632 SDLMTEGVPLK
+632 PDLMTEGVPLK
-643 LESSTLTVAFDE
+643 LEYSTLTVAFDE
-655 DYGDLAYQSVIREK
+655 DYGDIAYQSVIKEK
-669 DILTN
+669 DLLTN
-674 CLKQMSRDSSAVLCL
+674 CLKQMSRDSSAVLRL
-689 IRRKGVRTPEAKV
+689 IRKKGVRTPEAKV
-702 QKKTLDELKREA
+702 HKKTLDQLKREA
-714 SRIPIVDK
+714 SNIPIVDK

>member
-77 SSCRSIADET
+77 SSCKSIADET

-220 LLDQLVSFFGTDAG
+220 LLDQLVSFFGTNAG
-234 NEEISEEQALSLFG
+234 NEEISEAQALSLFG

-269 TILSIHKF
+269 AILSIHKF

-315 EKIQIYQ
+315 EKILIYQ
-322 KLATN
+322 KLATD

-352 KQVFIETIMLKS
+352 KQIFIETIMLKS
-364 MRSAH
+364 IRSAH

-375 LLIRLN
+375 LLVRLN

-389 DVLAKVPPLAQIPVS
+389 DVLAKVPSLAQMPV
-404 AAQPVRPTA
+404 AQTA
-413 PAVPQAPVSAARPV
+413 PAVHPQVAQTAPPV
-427 RPTAPAVPQA
+427 QIPVTSPSQPVPSQIPHPQVAQTSPQPQVRQTPAPAVPVASVPQMEKT
-437 PVSAAQPVRL
+437 VEEVRQMTQSQPVPPQ
-447 IAPAAVPQAPV
+447 IQPEPVPEKETAPQAG
-458 SAAQPVRPTAPAVP
+458 
-472 QAPVSAARPDS
+472 
-483 SSVTRPQSAPAS
+483 
-495 SPVSPSPAPAPQM
+495 
-508 KQQVPVMEKSVEE
+508 EE
-521 KSAVSPSPAEP
+521 KKAVSPPSAPPA
-532 EKIAEDEK
+532 DEK
-540 KAEKP
+540 
-545 ASSVSSP
+545 P
-552 VSSAENQ
+552 VA
-559 TVPVSSVSAAE
+559 VPSVSAAVE
-570 LQEEPED
+570 LKEEEPED
-577 EAEDEPEEE
+577 ESEDEPEEE
-586 EILPLEESPADA
+586 DMLSAEELLADT
-598 KNDMV
+598 KNDTV

-619 MKDVRENTNLFSI
+619 VKDVRENTNLFSI
-632 SDLMTEGVPLK
+632 PDLMTEGVPLK
-643 LESSTLTVAFDE
+643 LEYSTLTVAFDE
-655 DYGDLAYQSVIREK
+655 DYGDIAYQSVIKEK
-669 DILTN
+669 DLLTN
-674 CLKQMSRDSSAVLCL
+674 CLKQMSRDSSAVLRL
-689 IRRKGVRTPEAKV
+689 IRKKGVRTPEAKV
-702 QKKTLDELKREA
+702 HKKTLDELKREA
-714 SRIPIVDK
+714 SNIPIVDK

>member
-77 SSCRSIADET
+77 SSCKSIADET

-220 LLDQLVSFFGTDAG
+220 LLDQLVSFFGTNTG
-234 NEEISEEQALSLFG
+234 NEEISEAQALSLFG

-269 TILSIHKF
+269 AILSIHKF

-315 EKIQIYQ
+315 EKILIYQ
-322 KLATN
+322 KLATD

-352 KQVFIETIMLKS
+352 KQIFIETIMLKS

-375 LLIRLN
+375 LLVRLN

-389 DVLAKVPPLAQIPVS
+389 DVLAKVPSLAQMPV
-404 AAQPVRPTA
+404 AQTA
-413 PAVPQAPVSAARPV
+413 PAVHPQVAQTAPPV
-427 RPTAPAVPQA
+427 QIPVTSPSQPVPSQIPHPQVAQTSPQPQVRQTPAPAVPVASVPQMEKT
-437 PVSAAQPVRL
+437 VEEVRQMTQSQPVPPQ
-447 IAPAAVPQAPV
+447 IQPEPVPEKETAPQAG
-458 SAAQPVRPTAPAVP
+458 
-472 QAPVSAARPDS
+472 
-483 SSVTRPQSAPAS
+483 
-495 SPVSPSPAPAPQM
+495 
-508 KQQVPVMEKSVEE
+508 EE
-521 KSAVSPSPAEP
+521 KKAVSPPSAPPA
-532 EKIAEDEK
+532 DEK
-540 KAEKP
+540 
-545 ASSVSSP
+545 P
-552 VSSAENQ
+552 VA
-559 TVPVSSVSAAE
+559 VPSVSAAVE
-570 LQEEPED
+570 LKEEELED
-577 EAEDEPEEE
+577 ESEDEPEEE
-586 EILPLEESPADA
+586 DMLSAEELLADT
-598 KNDMV
+598 KNDTV

-619 MKDVRENTNLFSI
+619 VKDVRENTNLFSI
-632 SDLMTEGVPLK
+632 PDLMTEGVPLK
-643 LESSTLTVAFDE
+643 LEYSTLTVAFDE
-655 DYGDLAYQSVIREK
+655 DYGDIAYQSVIKEK
-669 DILTN
+669 DLLTN
-674 CLKQMSRDSSAVLCL
+674 CLKQMSRDSSAVLRL
-689 IRRKGVRTPEAKV
+689 IRKKGVRTPEAKV
-702 QKKTLDELKREA
+702 HKKTLDELKREA
-714 SRIPIVDK
+714 SNIPIVDK

>member
-77 SSCRSIADET
+77 SSCKSIADET

-220 LLDQLVSFFGTDAG
+220 LLDQLVSFFGTNAG
-234 NEEISEEQALSLFG
+234 NEEISEAQALSLFG

-269 TILSIHKF
+269 AILSIHKF

-315 EKIQIYQ
+315 EKILIYQ
-322 KLATN
+322 KLATD

-352 KQVFIETIMLKS
+352 KQIFIETIMLKS

-375 LLIRLN
+375 LLVRLN

-389 DVLAKVPPLAQIPVS
+389 DVLAKVPSLAQMPV
-404 AAQPVRPTA
+404 AQTA
-413 PAVPQAPVSAARPV
+413 PAVHPQVAQ
-427 RPTAPAVPQA
+427 TAPAVQIPVTSPPQLV
-437 PVSAAQPVRL
+437 PSQIPHPQVAQTSPQPQVRQT
-447 IAPAAVPQAPV
+447 P
-458 SAAQPVRPTAPAVP
+458 APAVP
-472 QAPVSAARPDS
+472 AA
-483 SSVTRPQSAPAS
+483 SV
-495 SPVSPSPAPAPQM
+495 PQM
-508 KQQVPVMEKSVEE
+508 EKPVPVMEKPVEE
-521 KSAVSPSPAEP
+521 VRQMTQSQPVPPQIQPEPVPEKETAPQAGEEKKAVSPPSAPPA
-532 EKIAEDEK
+532 DEK
-540 KAEKP
+540 
-545 ASSVSSP
+545 P
-552 VSSAENQ
+552 VA
-559 TVPVSSVSAAE
+559 VPSISAAVE
-570 LQEEPED
+570 LKEEEPED
-577 EAEDEPEEE
+577 ESEDEPEEE
-586 EILPLEESPADA
+586 GMLSAEELLADT
-598 KNDMV
+598 KNDTV

-619 MKDVRENTNLFSI
+619 VKDVRENTNLFSI
-632 SDLMTEGVPLK
+632 PDLMTEGVPLK
-643 LESSTLTVAFDE
+643 LEYSTLTVAFDE
-655 DYGDLAYQSVIREK
+655 DYGDIAYQSVIKEK
-669 DILTN
+669 DLLTN
-674 CLKQMSRDSSAVLCL
+674 CLKQMSRDSSAVLRL
-689 IRRKGVRTPEAKV
+689 IRKKGVRTPEAKV
-702 QKKTLDELKREA
+702 HKKTLDELKREA
-714 SRIPIVDK
+714 SNIPIVDK

>member
-77 SSCRSIADET
+77 SSCKSIADET

-220 LLDQLVSFFGTDAG
+220 LLDQLVSFFGTNAG
-234 NEEISEEQALSLFG
+234 NEEISDAQALSLFG

-269 TILSIHKF
+269 AILSIHKF

-315 EKIQIYQ
+315 EKILIYQ
-322 KLATN
+322 KLATD

-352 KQVFIETIMLKS
+352 KQIFIETIMLKS

-375 LLIRLN
+375 LLVRLN

-389 DVLAKVPPLAQIPVS
+389 DVLAKVPSLAQMPV
-404 AAQPVRPTA
+404 AQTA
-413 PAVPQAPVSAARPV
+413 PAVHPQVAQTAPSVQIPVTSPSQPVSSQIPHPQVAQTSPQPQV
-427 RPTAPAVPQA
+427 RQTPAPAVPVASVPQMEKT
-437 PVSAAQPVRL
+437 VEEVRQMTQSQPVPPQ
-447 IAPAAVPQAPV
+447 IQPEPVPEKETAPQAG
-458 SAAQPVRPTAPAVP
+458 
-472 QAPVSAARPDS
+472 
-483 SSVTRPQSAPAS
+483 
-495 SPVSPSPAPAPQM
+495 
-508 KQQVPVMEKSVEE
+508 EE
-521 KSAVSPSPAEP
+521 KKAVSPPSAPPADEEP
-532 EKIAEDEK
+532 VA
-540 KAEKP
+540 
-545 ASSVSSP
+545 
-552 VSSAENQ
+552 
-559 TVPVSSVSAAE
+559 VPSVSAAVE
-570 LQEEPED
+570 LKEEEPED
-577 EAEDEPEEE
+577 ESEDEPEEE
-586 EILPLEESPADA
+586 DMLSADELLA
-598 KNDMV
+598 DTKNDTV

-619 MKDVRENTNLFSI
+619 VKDVRENTNLFSI
-632 SDLMTEGVPLK
+632 PDLMTEGVPLK
-643 LESSTLTVAFDE
+643 LEYSTLTVAFDE
-655 DYGDLAYQSVIREK
+655 DYGDIAYQSVIKEK
-669 DILTN
+669 DLLTN
-674 CLKQMSRDSSAVLCL
+674 CLKQMSRDSSAVLRL
-689 IRRKGVRTPEAKV
+689 IRKKGVRTPEAKV
-702 QKKTLDELKREA
+702 HKKTLDELKREA
-714 SRIPIVDK
+714 SNIPIVDK

>member
-77 SSCRSIADET
+77 SSCKSIADET

-220 LLDQLVSFFGTDAG
+220 LLDQLVSFFGTNAG
-234 NEEISEEQALSLFG
+234 NEEISEAQALSLFG

-269 TILSIHKF
+269 AILSIHKF

-315 EKIQIYQ
+315 EKILIYQ
-322 KLATN
+322 KLATD

-352 KQVFIETIMLKS
+352 KQIFIETIMLKS

-375 LLIRLN
+375 LLVRLN

-389 DVLAKVPPLAQIPVS
+389 DVLAKVPSLAQMPV
-404 AAQPVRPTA
+404 AQTA
-413 PAVPQAPVSAARPV
+413 PAVHPQVAQTAPPV
-427 RPTAPAVPQA
+427 QIPVTSPSQPVPSQIPHPQVAQTSPQPQVRQTPAPAVPAASVPQMEK
-437 PVSAAQPVRL
+437 PVEEVRQMTQSQPVPPQ
-447 IAPAAVPQAPV
+447 IQPEPVPEKETAPQAG
-458 SAAQPVRPTAPAVP
+458 
-472 QAPVSAARPDS
+472 
-483 SSVTRPQSAPAS
+483 
-495 SPVSPSPAPAPQM
+495 
-508 KQQVPVMEKSVEE
+508 EE
-521 KSAVSPSPAEP
+521 KKAVSPPSAPPA
-532 EKIAEDEK
+532 DEK
-540 KAEKP
+540 
-545 ASSVSSP
+545 P
-552 VSSAENQ
+552 VA
-559 TVPVSSVSAAE
+559 VPSVSAAVE
-570 LQEEPED
+570 LKEEEPED
-577 EAEDEPEEE
+577 ESEDEPEEE
-586 EILPLEESPADA
+586 DMISAEELLADT
-598 KNDMV
+598 KNDTV

-619 MKDVRENTNLFSI
+619 VKDVRENTNLFSI
-632 SDLMTEGVPLK
+632 PDLMTEGVPLK
-643 LESSTLTVAFDE
+643 LEYSTLTVAFDE
-655 DYGDLAYQSVIREK
+655 DYGDIAYQSVIKEK
-669 DILTN
+669 DLLTN
-674 CLKQMSRDSSAVLCL
+674 CLKQMSRDSSAVLRL
-689 IRRKGVRTPEAKV
+689 IRKKGVRTPEAKV
-702 QKKTLDELKREA
+702 HKKTLDELKREA
-714 SRIPIVDK
+714 SNIPIVDK

>member
-77 SSCRSIADET
+77 SSCKSIADET

-220 LLDQLVSFFGTDAG
+220 LLDQLVSFFGTNAG
-234 NEEISEEQALSLFG
+234 NEEISEAQALSLFG

-269 TILSIHKF
+269 AILSIHKF

-315 EKIQIYQ
+315 EKILIYQ
-322 KLATN
+322 KLATD

-352 KQVFIETIMLKS
+352 KQIFIETIMLKS

-375 LLIRLN
+375 LLVRLN

-389 DVLAKVPPLAQIPVS
+389 DVLAKVPSLAQMPV
-404 AAQPVRPTA
+404 AQTA
-413 PAVPQAPVSAARPV
+413 PAVHPQVAQTAPPV
-427 RPTAPAVPQA
+427 QIPVTSPSQPVPSQIPHPQVAQTSPQPQVRQTPAPAVPVASVPQMEKT
-437 PVSAAQPVRL
+437 VEEVRQMTQSQPVPPQ
-447 IAPAAVPQAPV
+447 IQPEPVPEKETAPQAG
-458 SAAQPVRPTAPAVP
+458 
-472 QAPVSAARPDS
+472 
-483 SSVTRPQSAPAS
+483 
-495 SPVSPSPAPAPQM
+495 
-508 KQQVPVMEKSVEE
+508 EE
-521 KSAVSPSPAEP
+521 KKAVSPPSAPPA
-532 EKIAEDEK
+532 DEK
-540 KAEKP
+540 
-545 ASSVSSP
+545 P
-552 VSSAENQ
+552 VA
-559 TVPVSSVSAAE
+559 VPSVSAAVE
-570 LQEEPED
+570 LKEEELED
-577 EAEDEPEEE
+577 ESEDEPEEE
-586 EILPLEESPADA
+586 DMIAAEELLADT
-598 KNDMV
+598 KNDTV

-619 MKDVRENTNLFSI
+619 VKDVRENTNLFSI
-632 SDLMTEGVPLK
+632 PDLMTEGVPLK
-643 LESSTLTVAFDE
+643 LEYSTLTVAFDE
-655 DYGDLAYQSVIREK
+655 DYGDIAYQSVIKEK
-669 DILTN
+669 DLLTN
-674 CLKQMSRDSSAVLCL
+674 CLKQMSRDSSAVLRL
-689 IRRKGVRTPEAKV
+689 IRKKGVRTPEAKV
-702 QKKTLDELKREA
+702 HKKTLDELKREA
-714 SRIPIVDK
+714 SNIPIVDK

>member
-77 SSCRSIADET
+77 SSCKSIADET

-220 LLDQLVSFFGTDAG
+220 LLDQLVSFFGTNAG
-234 NEEISEEQALSLFG
+234 NEEISEAQALSLFG

-269 TILSIHKF
+269 AILSIHKF

-315 EKIQIYQ
+315 EKILIYQ
-322 KLATN
+322 KLATD

-352 KQVFIETIMLKS
+352 KQIFIETIMLKS

-375 LLIRLN
+375 LLVRLN

-389 DVLAKVPPLAQIPVS
+389 DVLAKVPSLAQMPV
-404 AAQPVRPTA
+404 AQTA
-413 PAVPQAPVSAARPV
+413 PAVHPQVAQ
-427 RPTAPAVPQA
+427 TAPAVQI
-437 PVSAAQPVRL
+437 PVTSPSQPVPSQ
-447 IAPAAVPQAPV
+447 IPHPQV
-458 SAAQPVRPTAPAVP
+458 AQTSPQSQVRQTPAPAVP
-472 QAPVSAARPDS
+472 AA
-483 SSVTRPQSAPAS
+483 SV
-495 SPVSPSPAPAPQM
+495 PQM
-508 KQQVPVMEKSVEE
+508 EKPVPVMEKPVEE
-521 KSAVSPSPAEP
+521 VRQMTQSQPVPPQIQPEPVPEKETAPQAGEEKKAVSPPSAPPA
-532 EKIAEDEK
+532 DEK
-540 KAEKP
+540 
-545 ASSVSSP
+545 P
-552 VSSAENQ
+552 VA
-559 TVPVSSVSAAE
+559 VPSVSAAVE
-570 LQEEPED
+570 LKEEEPED
-577 EAEDEPEEE
+577 ESEDEPEEE
-586 EILPLEESPADA
+586 DMLSAEELLADT
-598 KNDMV
+598 KNDTV

-619 MKDVRENTNLFSI
+619 VKDVRENTNLFSI
-632 SDLMTEGVPLK
+632 PDLMTEGVPLK
-643 LESSTLTVAFDE
+643 LEYSTLTVAFDE
-655 DYGDLAYQSVIREK
+655 DYGDIAYQSVIKEK
-669 DILTN
+669 DLLTN
-674 CLKQMSRDSSAVLCL
+674 CLKQMSRDSSAVLRL
-689 IRRKGVRTPEAKV
+689 IRKKGVRTPEAKV
-702 QKKTLDELKREA
+702 HKKTLDELKREA
-714 SRIPIVDK
+714 SNIPIVDK

>member
-77 SSCRSIADET
+77 SSCKSIADET

-220 LLDQLVSFFGTDAG
+220 LLDQLVSFFGTNAG
-234 NEEISEEQALSLFG
+234 NEEISEAQALSLFG

-269 TILSIHKF
+269 AILSIHKF

-315 EKIQIYQ
+315 EKILIYQ
-322 KLATN
+322 KLATD

-352 KQVFIETIMLKS
+352 KQIFIETIMLKS

-375 LLIRLN
+375 LLVRLN

-389 DVLAKVPPLAQIPVS
+389 DVLAKVPSLAQMPV
-404 AAQPVRPTA
+404 AQTA
-413 PAVPQAPVSAARPV
+413 PAVHPQVAQTAPPVQIPVTSPSQPVPSQIPHPQVAQTSPQPQVRQTPASAVPVASVPQMEKPVEEVRQMTQSQPVPPQIQPGESVPEKETAPQAG
-427 RPTAPAVPQA
+427 
-437 PVSAAQPVRL
+437 
-447 IAPAAVPQAPV
+447 
-458 SAAQPVRPTAPAVP
+458 
-472 QAPVSAARPDS
+472 
-483 SSVTRPQSAPAS
+483 
-495 SPVSPSPAPAPQM
+495 
-508 KQQVPVMEKSVEE
+508 EE
-521 KSAVSPSPAEP
+521 KKAVSPPSAPPA
-532 EKIAEDEK
+532 DEK
-540 KAEKP
+540 
-545 ASSVSSP
+545 P
-552 VSSAENQ
+552 VA
-559 TVPVSSVSAAE
+559 VPSVSAAVE
-570 LQEEPED
+570 LKEEEPED
-577 EAEDEPEEE
+577 ESEDEPEEE
-586 EILPLEESPADA
+586 DMISAEELLADT
-598 KNDMV
+598 KNDTV

-619 MKDVRENTNLFSI
+619 VKDVRENTNLFSI
-632 SDLMTEGVPLK
+632 PDLMTEGVPLK
-643 LESSTLTVAFDE
+643 LEYSTLTVAFDE
-655 DYGDLAYQSVIREK
+655 DYGDIAYQSVIKEK
-669 DILTN
+669 DLLTN
-674 CLKQMSRDSSAVLCL
+674 CLKQMSRDSSAVLRL
-689 IRRKGVRTPEAKV
+689 IRKKGVRTPEAKV
-702 QKKTLDELKREA
+702 HKKTLDELKREA
-714 SRIPIVDK
+714 SNIPIVDK

>member
-77 SSCRSIADET
+77 SSCKSIADET

-220 LLDQLVSFFGTDAG
+220 LLDQLVSFFGTNAG
-234 NEEISEEQALSLFG
+234 NEEISEAQALSLFG

-269 TILSIHKF
+269 AILSIHKF

-315 EKIQIYQ
+315 EKILIYQ
-322 KLATN
+322 KLATD

-352 KQVFIETIMLKS
+352 KQIFIETIMLKS

-375 LLIRLN
+375 LLVRLN

-389 DVLAKVPPLAQIPVS
+389 DVLAKVPSLAQMPV
-404 AAQPVRPTA
+404 AQTA
-413 PAVPQAPVSAARPV
+413 PAVHPQVAQTAPPV
-427 RPTAPAVPQA
+427 QIPVTSPSQPVPSQIPHPQVAQTSPQPQVRQTPAPAVPVASVPQMEK
-437 PVSAAQPVRL
+437 PVEEVRQMTQSQPVPPQ
-447 IAPAAVPQAPV
+447 IQPEPVPEKETAPQAG
-458 SAAQPVRPTAPAVP
+458 
-472 QAPVSAARPDS
+472 
-483 SSVTRPQSAPAS
+483 
-495 SPVSPSPAPAPQM
+495 
-508 KQQVPVMEKSVEE
+508 EE
-521 KSAVSPSPAEP
+521 KKAVSPPSAPPA
-532 EKIAEDEK
+532 DEK
-540 KAEKP
+540 
-545 ASSVSSP
+545 P
-552 VSSAENQ
+552 VA
-559 TVPVSSVSAAE
+559 VPSVSAAVE
-570 LQEEPED
+570 LKEEES
-577 EAEDEPEEE
+577 EDEPEEE
-586 EILPLEESPADA
+586 DMLSAEELLADT
-598 KNDMV
+598 KNDTV

-619 MKDVRENTNLFSI
+619 VKDVRENTNLFSI
-632 SDLMTEGVPLK
+632 PDLMTEGVPLK
-643 LESSTLTVAFDE
+643 LEYSTLTVAFDE
-655 DYGDLAYQSVIREK
+655 DYGDIAYQSVIKEK
-669 DILTN
+669 DLLTN
-674 CLKQMSRDSSAVLCL
+674 CLKQMSRDSSAVLRL
-689 IRRKGVRTPEAKV
+689 IRKKGVRTPEAKV
-702 QKKTLDELKREA
+702 HKKTLDELKREA
-714 SRIPIVDK
+714 SNIPIVDK

>member
-77 SSCRSIADET
+77 SSCKSIADET

-220 LLDQLVSFFGTDAG
+220 LLDQLVSFFGTNTG
-234 NEEISEEQALSLFG
+234 NEEISEAQALSLFG

-269 TILSIHKF
+269 AILSIHKF

-315 EKIQIYQ
+315 EKILIYQ
-322 KLATN
+322 KLATD

-352 KQVFIETIMLKS
+352 KQIFIETIMLKS

-375 LLIRLN
+375 LLVRLN

-389 DVLAKVPPLAQIPVS
+389 DVLAKVPSLAQMPV
-404 AAQPVRPTA
+404 AQTA
-413 PAVPQAPVSAARPV
+413 PAVHPQVAQ
-427 RPTAPAVPQA
+427 TAPAVQI
-437 PVSAAQPVRL
+437 PVTSPPQPVPSQ
-447 IAPAAVPQAPV
+447 IPHPQV
-458 SAAQPVRPTAPAVP
+458 AQTSPQPQVRQTPAPAVP
-472 QAPVSAARPDS
+472 AA
-483 SSVTRPQSAPAS
+483 SV
-495 SPVSPSPAPAPQM
+495 PQM
-508 KQQVPVMEKSVEE
+508 EKPVPVMEKPVEE
-521 KSAVSPSPAEP
+521 VRQMTQSQPVPPQIQPEPVPEKETAPQAGEEKKAVSPPSAPPA
-532 EKIAEDEK
+532 DEK
-540 KAEKP
+540 PVAVP
-545 ASSVSSP
+545 SISVA
-552 VSSAENQ
+552 V
-559 TVPVSSVSAAE
+559 E
-570 LQEEPED
+570 LKEEEPED
-577 EAEDEPEEE
+577 ESEDEPEEE
-586 EILPLEESPADA
+586 DMISAEELLADT
-598 KNDMV
+598 KNDTV

-619 MKDVRENTNLFSI
+619 VKDVRENTNLFSI
-632 SDLMTEGVPLK
+632 PDLMTEGVPLK
-643 LESSTLTVAFDE
+643 LEYSTLTVAFDE
-655 DYGDLAYQSVIREK
+655 DYGDIAYQSVIKEK
-669 DILTN
+669 DLLTN
-674 CLKQMSRDSSAVLCL
+674 CLKQMSRDSSAVLRL
-689 IRRKGVRTPEAKV
+689 IRKKGVRTPEAKV
-702 QKKTLDELKREA
+702 HKKTLDELKREA
-714 SRIPIVDK
+714 SNIPIVDK

>member
-77 SSCRSIADET
+77 SSCKSIADET

-220 LLDQLVSFFGTDAG
+220 LLDQLVSFFGTNAG
-234 NEEISEEQALSLFG
+234 NEEISEAQALSLFG

-269 TILSIHKF
+269 AILSIHKF

-315 EKIQIYQ
+315 EKILIYQ
-322 KLATN
+322 KLATD

-352 KQVFIETIMLKS
+352 KQIFIETIMLKS

-375 LLIRLN
+375 LLVRLN

-389 DVLAKVPPLAQIPVS
+389 DVLAKVPSLAQMPV
-404 AAQPVRPTA
+404 AQTA
-413 PAVPQAPVSAARPV
+413 PAVHPQVAQTAPPV
-427 RPTAPAVPQA
+427 QIPVTSPSQPVPSQIPHPQVAQTSPQPQVRQTPAPAVPAASVPQMEK
-437 PVSAAQPVRL
+437 PVEEVRQMTQSQPVPPQ
-447 IAPAAVPQAPV
+447 IQPEPVPEKETAPQAG
-458 SAAQPVRPTAPAVP
+458 
-472 QAPVSAARPDS
+472 
-483 SSVTRPQSAPAS
+483 
-495 SPVSPSPAPAPQM
+495 
-508 KQQVPVMEKSVEE
+508 EE
-521 KSAVSPSPAEP
+521 KKAVSPPSAPPA
-532 EKIAEDEK
+532 DEK
-540 KAEKP
+540 
-545 ASSVSSP
+545 P
-552 VSSAENQ
+552 VA
-559 TVPVSSVSAAE
+559 VPSVSAAVE
-570 LQEEPED
+570 LKEEEPE
-577 EAEDEPEEE
+577 EESEDEPEEE
-586 EILPLEESPADA
+586 DMIPAEELLADT
-598 KNDMV
+598 KNDTV

-619 MKDVRENTNLFSI
+619 VKDVRENTNLFGI
-632 SDLMTEGVPLK
+632 PDLMTEGVPLK
-643 LESSTLTVAFDE
+643 LEYSTLTVAFDE
-655 DYGDLAYQSVIREK
+655 DYGDIAYQSVIKEK
-669 DILTN
+669 DLLTN
-674 CLKQMSRDSSAVLCL
+674 CLKQMSRDSSAVLRL
-689 IRRKGVRTPEAKV
+689 IRKKGVRTPEAKV
-702 QKKTLDELKREA
+702 HKKTLDELKREA
-714 SRIPIVDK
+714 SNIPIVDK

>member
-14 RFSDMVGQEHI
+14 RFADMVGQEHI

-77 SSCRSIADET
+77 SSCKSIADET

-174 DLRRIPSELIAQ
+174 DLRRIPSDLIAK
-186 RLSYIAH
+186 RLSYIAA
-193 EEKINISPSAINV
+193 EEKIRISPSAINV

-220 LLDQLVSFFGTDAG
+220 LLDQLVSFFGNSAE
-234 NEEISEEQALSLFG
+234 NEEISEAQALSLFG

-269 TILSIHKF
+269 AILSVHKF

-295 RGIMLSI
+295 RGVMLSI
-302 ILPNPQSVLDENP
+302 ILPNPESVLDENP
-315 EKIQIYQ
+315 EKILTYQ

-341 ASSYLLREAIN
+341 GSAYLLREAIN
-352 KQVFIETIMLKS
+352 KQVFLETILLKA

-381 QIRRNGEL
+381 QIRKNGEL
-389 DVLAKVPPLAQIPVS
+389 DVLAKVPSLAQIPV
-404 AAQPVRPTA
+404 APQPVRPAA
-413 PAVPQAPVSAARPV
+413 PAVAPVPPATPKMPS
-427 RPTAPAVPQA
+427 PAV
-437 PVSAAQPVRL
+437 
-447 IAPAAVPQAPV
+447 AVPTVGV
-458 SAAQPVRPTAPAVP
+458 SVNTPEMQIPR
-472 QAPVSAARPDS
+472 
-483 SSVTRPQSAPAS
+483 QSAPQPAAPVKEPEKTVAS
-495 SPVSPSPAPAPQM
+495 VPSEERPPEKEAPAPLEKAPEKTDTQPEPEVR
-508 KQQVPVMEKSVEE
+508 QETAEASPVEPSV
-521 KSAVSPSPAEP
+521 KEP
-532 EKIAEDEK
+532 EKAPETTAAPAQTSEAAPDAE
-540 KAEKP
+540 
-545 ASSVSSP
+545 
-552 VSSAENQ
+552 
-559 TVPVSSVSAAE
+559 
-570 LQEEPED
+570 ED
-577 EAEDEPEEE
+577 EASDEAEEEHVEETLPEEE
-586 EILPLEESPADA
+586 SPEEPRNDA
-598 KNDMV
+598 V

-611 PDLLWEKL
+611 PELLWEKL
-619 MKDVRENTNLFSI
+619 QSDIRDNTNLFSVA
-632 SDLMTEGVPLK
+632 DLMSEGVPQK
-643 LESSTLTVAFDE
+643 LEYSTLTVAFDE
-655 DYGDLAYQSVIREK
+655 DFGELAFQTVAKEK
-669 DILTN
+669 ELLTN
-674 CLKQMSRDSSAVLCL
+674 SLKQLSRDSAAVLRL
-689 IRRKGVRTPEAKV
+689 VRMKGVKSPEAKV

-714 SRIPIVDK
+714 AHIPIVER

>member
-77 SSCRSIADET
+77 SSCKSIADET

-220 LLDQLVSFFGTDAG
+220 LLDQLVSFFGTNAG
-234 NEEISEEQALSLFG
+234 NEEISEAQALSLFG

-269 TILSIHKF
+269 AILSIHKF

-315 EKIQIYQ
+315 EKILIYQ
-322 KLATN
+322 KLATD

-352 KQVFIETIMLKS
+352 KQIFIETIMLKS

-375 LLIRLN
+375 LLVRLN

-389 DVLAKVPPLAQIPVS
+389 DVLAKVPSLAQMPV
-404 AAQPVRPTA
+404 AQTA
-413 PAVPQAPVSAARPV
+413 PAVHPQVAQ
-427 RPTAPAVPQA
+427 TAPAVQI
-437 PVSAAQPVRL
+437 PVTSPSQPVPSQ
-447 IAPAAVPQAPV
+447 IPHPQV
-458 SAAQPVRPTAPAVP
+458 AQTSPQSQVRQTPAPAVP
-472 QAPVSAARPDS
+472 VA
-483 SSVTRPQSAPAS
+483 SV
-495 SPVSPSPAPAPQM
+495 PQM
-508 KQQVPVMEKSVEE
+508 EKPVPVMEKPVEE
-521 KSAVSPSPAEP
+521 VRQMTQSQPVPPQIQPEPVPEKETAPQTGEEKKAVSPPSAPPA
-532 EKIAEDEK
+532 DEK
-540 KAEKP
+540 
-545 ASSVSSP
+545 P
-552 VSSAENQ
+552 VA
-559 TVPVSSVSAAE
+559 VPSVSAAVE
-570 LQEEPED
+570 LKEEEPED
-577 EAEDEPEEE
+577 ESEDEPEEE
-586 EILPLEESPADA
+586 DMLSAEELLADT
-598 KNDMV
+598 KNDTV

-619 MKDVRENTNLFSI
+619 VKDVRENTNLFSI
-632 SDLMTEGVPLK
+632 PDLMTEGVPLK
-643 LESSTLTVAFDE
+643 LEYSTLTVAFDE
-655 DYGDLAYQSVIREK
+655 DYGDIAYQSVIKEK
-669 DILTN
+669 DLLTN
-674 CLKQMSRDSSAVLCL
+674 CLKQMSRDSSAVLRL
-689 IRRKGVRTPEAKV
+689 IRKKGVRTPEAKV
-702 QKKTLDELKREA
+702 HKKTLDELKREA
-714 SRIPIVDK
+714 SNIPIVDK

>member
-77 SSCRSIADET
+77 SSCKSIADET

-220 LLDQLVSFFGTDAG
+220 LLDQLVSFFGTNAG
-234 NEEISEEQALSLFG
+234 NEEISEAQALSLFG

-269 TILSIHKF
+269 AILSIHKF

-315 EKIQIYQ
+315 EKILIYQ
-322 KLATN
+322 KLATD

-352 KQVFIETIMLKS
+352 KQIFIETIMLKS

-375 LLIRLN
+375 LLVRLN

-389 DVLAKVPPLAQIPVS
+389 DVLAKVPSLAQMPV
-404 AAQPVRPTA
+404 AQTA
-413 PAVPQAPVSAARPV
+413 PAVHPQVAQ
-427 RPTAPAVPQA
+427 TAPAVQI
-437 PVSAAQPVRL
+437 PVTSPSQPVPSQ
-447 IAPAAVPQAPV
+447 IPHPQV
-458 SAAQPVRPTAPAVP
+458 AQTSPQPQVRQTPAPAVP
-472 QAPVSAARPDS
+472 VASVPQMEKPVPAMEKPVEEVRQMTQSQAVPPQIQPEPVPEKE
-483 SSVTRPQSAPAS
+483 T
-495 SPVSPSPAPAPQM
+495 APQAG
-508 KQQVPVMEKSVEE
+508 EE
-521 KSAVSPSPAEP
+521 KKAVSPPSAPPADEEP
-532 EKIAEDEK
+532 VA
-540 KAEKP
+540 
-545 ASSVSSP
+545 
-552 VSSAENQ
+552 
-559 TVPVSSVSAAE
+559 VPSVSAAVE
-570 LQEEPED
+570 LKEEEPED
-577 EAEDEPEEE
+577 ESEDEPEEE
-586 EILPLEESPADA
+586 DMLSAEELLADT
-598 KNDMV
+598 KNDTV

-619 MKDVRENTNLFSI
+619 VKDVRENTNLFSI
-632 SDLMTEGVPLK
+632 PDLMTEGVPLK
-643 LESSTLTVAFDE
+643 LEYSTLTVAFDE
-655 DYGDLAYQSVIREK
+655 DYGDIAYQSVIKEK
-669 DILTN
+669 DLLTN
-674 CLKQMSRDSSAVLCL
+674 CLKQMSRDSSAVLRL
-689 IRRKGVRTPEAKV
+689 IRKKGVRTPEAKV
-702 QKKTLDELKREA
+702 HKKTLDELKREA
-714 SRIPIVDK
+714 SNIPIVDK